1 MVSVYGDSEEPEFPE
16 PEEEEEDEEAQEKKG
31 LKEYE
36 VLSDRE
42 DIYSEKKLED
52 APEEGIIK
60 ITWLILVSV
69 SISISIWTWYI
80 LLIRNPVIYFSR

>member
-42 DIYSEKKLED
+42 GLGMCGEYYHEEKKGPPSCSD
-52 APEEGIIK
+52 C
-60 ITWLILVSV
+60 
-69 SISISIWTWYI
+69 Y
-80 LLIRNPVIYFSR
+80 

>member
-52 APEEGIIK
+52 APEAGMK
-60 ITWLILVSV
+60 ILRLILYQYQFVS
-69 SISISIWTWYI
+69 
-80 LLIRNPVIYFSR
+80 LL